1 MSALFSG
8 LYSTVL
14 LHLGHRQ
21 LVMRGLR
28 NYCLSCCVNTLLQT
42 LSATWELAEIL
53 EKWEATGLGADVHNV
68 PLQLKIV
75 LKAMQKDLPQPAPHK
90 DFLHCLDRN
99 SIRLQTQ
106 HDADEVFLFILDLL
120 QLQMN
125 DRTLALEIQGLY
137 KISLETQLQCL
148 ECSTIQTQNSH
159 LLSLPLHIREEQNTL
174 EDCMNSFFE
183 QQELG
188 GINRCLCA
196 QCGTKT
202 RSKQGVKVRSLP
214 PILCLQLKRFR
225 NMRGYT
231 MKLNCRV
238 TFPETFNFSEI
249 KKDAFSAGFTQ
260 NDCRYTL
267 YAVVVHSGSAVCG
280 HYTAYVRH
288 RVSKHWYYADDSHVS
303 LSSWE
308 EVQKT
313 YEGRSSATAY
323 MLMYRRYRKE
333 DGQQQDLSG

>member
-1 MSALFSG
+1 
-8 LYSTVL
+8 
-14 LHLGHRQ
+14 Q
-21 LVMRGLR
+21 LVMRGLG

-68 PLQLKIV
+68 PLQLKRV

-99 SIRLQTQ
+99 SIRLKTQ
-106 HDADEVFLFILDLL
+106 HDADEVFLSILDLL

-188 GINRCLCA
+188 GINCCLCA

-202 RSKQGVKVRSLP
+202 RSKQVR
-214 PILCLQLKRFR
+214 
-225 NMRGYT
+225 MG
-231 MKLNCRV
+231 
-238 TFPETFNFSEI
+238 
-249 KKDAFSAGFTQ
+249 FSAVQREVLT
-260 NDCRYTL
+260 
-267 YAVVVHSGSAVCG
+267 
-280 HYTAYVRH
+280 
-288 RVSKHWYYADDSHVS
+288 
-303 LSSWE
+303 SS
-308 EVQKT
+308 
-313 YEGRSSATAY
+313 
-323 MLMYRRYRKE
+323 
-333 DGQQQDLSG
+333 